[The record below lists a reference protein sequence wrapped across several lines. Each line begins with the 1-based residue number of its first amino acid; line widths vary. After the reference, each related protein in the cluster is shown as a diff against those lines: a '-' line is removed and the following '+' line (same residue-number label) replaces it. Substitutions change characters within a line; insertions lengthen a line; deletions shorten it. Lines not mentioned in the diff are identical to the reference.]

1 MDLLVV
7 QGTLKSL
14 LQRGLRRLGREPRGA
29 VRGGAMSGSRAPG
42 PEVGASGA
50 EPPGAALSVDVA
62 GLLAQLA

>member
-1 MDLLVV
+1 
-7 QGTLKSL
+7 
-14 LQRGLRRLGREPRGA
+14 
-29 VRGGAMSGSRAPG
+29 MSGSRALG